1 MQIHG
6 DRPTTVKTSHHI
18 KRQLDMVS
26 TVEDR
31 HMYEVGAE
39 AIALYV
45 VIDRDVRREL
55 GFETNGEL
63 ISAAVDEYIE
73 KRGLDQ

>member
-1 MQIHG
+1 MRING
-6 DRPTTVKTSHHI
+6 DLSTSI
-18 KRQLDMVS
+18 YLSGPLKQRFKSVAALEGRDM
-26 TVEDR
+26 TET
-31 HMYEVGAE
+31 GAE
-39 AIALYV
+39 AIALYTL
-45 VIDRDVRREL
+45 IDRDIRNEL

>member
-1 MQIHG
+1 
-6 DRPTTVKTSHHI
+6 
-18 KRQLDMVS
+18 MVS

>member
-1 MQIHG
+1 MSIYG
-6 DRPTTVKTSHHI
+6 EVKTTVKTSAKI
-18 KRQLDMVS
+18 KNLLRAEAGLEGRDMC
-26 TVEDR
+26 DL
-31 HMYEVGAE
+31 GAE

-45 VIDRDVRREL
+45 MINRDIRDEL

-73 KRGLDQ
+73 KRDLDQ

>member
-1 MQIHG
+1 MEIYG
-6 DRPTTVKTSHHI
+6 DRPTTVKTSHHV
-18 KRQLDMVS
+18 KRQLDSVAGL
-26 TVEDR
+26 EGR

-45 VIDRDVRREL
+45 FIDRDIRDEL
-55 GFETNGEL
+55 GFDTNGEL

-73 KRGLDQ
+73 KRDLDQ

>member
-1 MQIHG
+1 MKIHG
-6 DRPTTVKTSHHI
+6 DSPTTVKTSHHV
-18 KRQLDMVS
+18 KRELDMTA

-39 AIALYV
+39 AIALYTM
-45 VIDRDVRREL
+45 IDRDVRREL
-55 GFETNGEL
+55 GFDTNGEL